1 MKCHTCNA
9 ELADAAKFCRSC
21 GANQLIAPARVENP
35 AAEPT
40 PPQTA
45 IPAPAPAAL
54 LAPTLPL
61 PVVEQLAAK
70 KSNALAFSLITVAF
84 FGCVG
89 GVAYWGWTQHL
100 LFEEQKAIVAN
111 LVAKE
116 EKRIAEAEEQRKKQ
130 EEEAQA
136 KAESEAK
143 AKAKA
148 EVEEQAKKEQE
159 EREALDAEI
168 ALSKKGN
175 AKKEPVTRPE
185 KSAESNTSKNP
196 KNDTVGVLNWTG
208 LYECSPNLLP
218 NSKFKK
224 AFEDNVAFTTTAG
237 AGSFVKKNNDV
248 TENFTI
254 TIRGNK
260 VEIKSEGNLNV
271 DPMNKWFIRTTGTL
285 VGKSITTTGSMYG
298 ANGQMVVRETCKFQV
313 SQ

>member
-1 MKCHTCNA
+1 MKCHTCDA

-21 GANQLIAPARVENP
+21 GANQLIAPAHVESP

-89 GVAYWGWTQHL
+89 GVGYWGWTQHI
-100 LFEEQKAIVAN
+100 LFEEQKTIVAN
-111 LVAKE
+111 LIAKE
-116 EKRIAEAEEQRKKQ
+116 EKRVAEAEEQRKKQ
-130 EEEAQA
+130 EKEAQA
-136 KAESEAK
+136 KAEAEAK
-143 AKAKA
+143 AAA
-148 EVEEQAKKEQE
+148 EIAEQAKREQE
-159 EREALDAEI
+159 EREEREAEL
-168 ALSKKGN
+168 AVSKKGS

-185 KSAESNTSKNP
+185 KSAESNTSKNQ
-196 KNDTVGVLNWTG
+196 KNDAVGALNWTG

-254 TIRGNK
+254 TIQGSK

-298 ANGQMVVRETCKFQV
+298 SNGQIVVRETCKFQV